1 MKATRLTRRFA
12 PTLFAAMVGLMSLAS
27 LTALAST
34 NWSAPSNSSNDDSIA
49 SLEEAIGSVSTEYE
63 CFTFSQEGWSVE
75 APDPLITVADGGLG
89 NNPTNLKYWNDQPQR
104 NDININCGEIVE
116 LGQRGMPLSGKASVW
131 LCQFTERPNAVCFV
145 ELFPVEFSTTVTD
158 DKGCTQ
164 SFNSWGYQT
173 LHDCTTSSAIN
184 FERESL
190 KAIYDEAKEL
200 RESGQSCGLGPDK
213 TWLEFDDLWI
223 IWSDP
228 NIPAGTEF
236 GCDPLPYTCTL
247 LSGHNGWCDWR
258 ESWCLEGAE
267 LGEPG
272 WCSDNLVAAPTDAV
286 PTPLPSDGTSPK
298 RTWLFN
304 ECVDPSTSCDYI
316 GVPLTADDPRLPQ
329 IYELLKAEIEAQV
342 NSGNYNCS
350 FNTVDGLYPQTF
362 EEWLSP
368 ALVNPEEPM
377 FRCRPRAGGG
387 GG

>member
-1 MKATRLTRRFA
+1 MIKTPRLTRRLLT
-12 PTLFAAMVGLMSLAS
+12 TLFAALIGLMSLAS
-27 LTALAST
+27 LTA
-34 NWSAPSNSSNDDSIA
+34 IA
-49 SLEEAIGSVSTEYE
+49 SNIGGARSSDESAKSLSEAIQSVSEEYD
-63 CFTFSQEGWSVE
+63 CFTFSRDGWSVD
-75 APDPLITVADGGLG
+75 APDPLISVADGGLG
-89 NNPTNLKYWNDQPQR
+89 NNPSELKYWDEQPQR
-104 NDININCGEIVE
+104 ADINDSCGEITE
-116 LGQRGMPLSGKASVW
+116 LGQSGIPLSGNSSVW
-131 LCQFTERPNAVCFV
+131 LCRFTERPNAVCFV

-173 LHDCTTSSAIN
+173 LHDCTTPTAVD

-200 RESGQSCGLGPDK
+200 RESGRICGLGSEK

-228 NIPAGTEF
+228 NTPDGTEF

-247 LSGHNGWCDWR
+247 LNGHNGWCDWR

-272 WCSDNLVAAPTDAV
+272 WCSDNLVAAPTEAV
-286 PTPLPSDGTSPK
+286 PTPWPSNGTSPK
-298 RTWLFN
+298 RTWQFN
-304 ECVDPSTSCDYI
+304 ECVNPSTSCDYI

-329 IYELLKAEIEAQV
+329 IYELLKLEIEAQV

-368 ALVNPEEPM
+368 VLVNTEEPM